1 VSELGAKNWDLS
13 VDIVPAIRYNLCGL
27 NATPQRIFATI
38 GAKQLTIVLFWKVK
52 KNKQMLCA
60 LAS

>member
-1 VSELGAKNWDLS
+1 VIELGAKYWDFS

-38 GAKQLTIVLFWKVK
+38 GAKQPTKVIFWKVK
-52 KNKQMLCA
+52 NKQTNA
-60 LAS
+60 LRFSV